1 MLKRTNKL
9 FFFAILTIAIT
20 VPKYAEGIAIS
31 VAGSWDLYID
41 DTYFTWEGGL
51 QDTYESDVDQ
61 INVTISEAD
70 NNRWQLDV
78 RRDDTNWH
86 SDFVLTLLK
95 LEKPEKE
102 VTVETTSQE
111 FLTGEGN
118 KSYDIKV
125 ILEGVS
131 LQISPDFY
139 ITTVTYTVTEK

>member
-1 MLKRTNKL
+1 MLKRTNRL

-51 QDTYESDVDQ
+51 QDTYESDKDQ

-70 NNRWQLDV
+70 NNRWKLDV
-78 RRDDTNWH
+78 RRSDTNWH
-86 SDFVLTLLK
+86 SDFVLKLK
-95 LEKPEKE
+95 SKKPKKE

-111 FLTGEGN
+111 FFTGKDN
-118 KSYDIKV
+118 KSYDIQI
-125 ILEGVS
+125 ILENVS
-131 LQISPDFY
+131 LQISPDTY
-139 ITTVTYTVTEK
+139 VTTVIYTVTER